1 MSESPT
7 QATKE
12 FNIPKELGERLL
24 RGDITVGEFF
34 GLSQRSLYAIANI
47 GHQMLKSNN
56 FEGARDVFEG
66 LVAAA
71 PYDSVFRTHLGATYA
86 NLERYDEALEQ
97 YTKAINF
104 NYANSDALTGR
115 GELLLRAKRVPE
127 AIRDLQAA
135 VKYDPAN
142 RKASTNRART
152 ILTLLER
159 AAQQVQ
165 AAKSEKAGR
174 PASSVKTALA
184 KAEKTTKAAAKPA
197 AKAPAKKSSAKAK
210 APEKK
215 HKTEGR
221 AKK

>member
-7 QATKE
+7 QARKE

-47 GHQMLKSNN
+47 GHQMLKAHN

-135 VKYDPAN
+135 VKYDPSN
-142 RKASTNRART
+142 QKASTARART
-152 ILTLLER
+152 ILTLLQR
-159 AAQQVQ
+159 AVQ
-165 AAKSEKAGR
+165 EARTTKEAGKGEAKAAHHH
-174 PASSVKTALA
+174 ASSSKHAS
-184 KAEKTTKAAAKPA
+184 KSTTGSKPA
-197 AKAPAKKSSAKAK
+197 VKKSGAKAK

-215 HKTEGR
+215 HKAESR